1 MYTYINNIFCS
12 LMVAAAVLTGLTACN
27 KVTIDMG
34 DEEEET
40 AVGKGQ
46 INLKQL
52 TVDITNATKNAE
64 TKSRAAT
71 RADGDTQS
79 ESVDNYTVRIIK
91 ASTGQKAY
99 EWIYS
104 EMPEVVTLPVGT
116 YTLEA
121 YNAEVADVAWN
132 TPYYY
137 ASQNC
142 LIEADK
148 ITEPKTLVCKLA
160 NVKVSIQ
167 YTDAL
172 KKLIGAGTD
181 VNIHVNLGT
190 KETDFKYTETG
201 AVYFK
206 NFGSDSTITAT
217 FSGTINGTYIS
228 ELKTVSKVNAG
239 EHHIINY
246 DVQTVPD
253 PGTRVGQISAD
264 GLFLTSSVTV
274 VDLKRNITTEE
285 DVIESTDY
293 LRLSQNTMSLVAA
306 GTAKTV
312 NVTASDA
319 WSMTTS
325 DSWLQVSATN
335 SAAGMNIPVAISAT
349 ENTETTERTGTVTFR
364 MGGMKTQL
372 TVTQAAKKETK
383 PEDDKNAPTITSASD
398 EIDLDAVNKI
408 TKDSKVAVDINA
420 PLKIQNLVVKIE
432 SDKLTKEL
440 LEGVSLTDEFD
451 LANPGQYEQAL
462 IGLGLP
468 TGSDVKGQTY
478 IKFDISGFM
487 SLLTPQMFQTV
498 HKFIITVTDQE
509 GNTVL
514 KTLTLDSRQ

>member
-1 MYTYINNIFCS
+1 MYTYINNIFRS

-64 TKSRAAT
+64 TTSSAAT
-71 RADGDTQS
+71 RADAQS

-104 EMPEVVTLPVGT
+104 EMPEIVTLPVGT

-121 YNAEVADVAWN
+121 YNAEVPDVAWN

-148 ITEPKTLVCKLA
+148 ITEPQTLVCKLA
-160 NVKVSIQ
+160 NVKVSVQ

-172 KKLIGAGTD
+172 KKLIGTGAD
-181 VNIHVNLGT
+181 VNVHVKVGN
-190 KETDFKYTETG
+190 KETDFKYTEGG

-206 NFGSDSTITAT
+206 NFGTDSTATAT
-217 FSGTINGTYIS
+217 FSGTISGTYIS
-228 ELKTVSKVNAG
+228 ELTTVSKVQAG
-239 EHHIINY
+239 EHHIFNF

-306 GTAKTV
+306 GTAKNI

-325 DSWLQVSATN
+325 DSWLTVTTTST
-335 SAAGMNIPVAISAT
+335 AAGMNIPVSISAT

-364 MGGMKTQL
+364 MGSMKTQL
-372 TVTQAAKKETK
+372 TVTQAGKKETK

-420 PLKIQNLVVKIE
+420 PLKIQNLIVKIE

-451 LANPGQYEQAL
+451 LANPGQYEEAL
-462 IGLGLP
+462 KGLGLP

-487 SLLTPQMFQTV
+487 GLLTPPSFRAV
-498 HKFIITVTDQE
+498 HKFILTVTDQE
-509 GNTVL
+509 GNTVS